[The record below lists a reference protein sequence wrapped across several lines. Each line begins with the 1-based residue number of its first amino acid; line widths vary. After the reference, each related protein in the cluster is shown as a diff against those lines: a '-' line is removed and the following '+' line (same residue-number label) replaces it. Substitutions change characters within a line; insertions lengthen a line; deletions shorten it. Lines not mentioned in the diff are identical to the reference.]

1 MGLRKFFKKVGKVA
15 KKALPFA
22 AAALPF
28 IPGVNALAAPIMGG
42 ISKFLGGSSAQSNSA
57 VLPDQDDNVYG
68 TMGKS
73 DAPYTSPPV
82 SVTAPR
88 MGGGSGPDWMGLV
101 KDTAPA
107 FLGYLG
113 QKQTN
118 AANAQQAQKQM
129 DFQEEQTSSS
139 YQRGVADMKAAG
151 LNPMLAYSQGGA
163 ASGGGAQATMGNEV
177 GAGIATAMQAKMQ
190 TGQLQQLAAQT
201 ENVQADT
208 GNKETSNALIE
219 AQTEESRARR
229 TTELLRPGVLTAEER
244 KLVLGNLLSEA
255 TLQANIRAGHSAADF
270 ASDHARREKA
280 LANIDTS
287 GQAKARAYEDWY
299 KSGLGR
305 TEPDMHYWTQVANS
319 ASNVADKL
327 NPFKWPSRS
336 AGRAWSG
343 K

>member
-1 MGLRKFFKKVGKVA
+1 MSLWTSIRKGVKKVGKVA
-15 KKALPFA
+15 KKILPYA

-28 IPGVNALAAPIMGG
+28 VPGVGSAASSLMGG
-42 ISKFLGGSSAQSNSA
+42 ISKMWGGSSAQSQDA
-57 VLPDQDDNVYG
+57 FVGPPDPNNPSEGQKVVVNG
-68 TMGKS
+68 GKS
-73 DAPYTSPPV
+73 S
-82 SVTAPR
+82 S
-88 MGGGSGPDWMGLV
+88 PDWMGLLR
-101 KDTAPA
+101 DTAPA

-118 AANAQQAQKQM
+118 AANAQQAQNQM

-139 YQRGVADMKAAG
+139 YQRGVEDMKKAG

-163 ASGGGAQATMGNEV
+163 ASGGGAQAVMGNEM
-177 GAGIATAMQAKMQ
+177 GAGVATAMQAQMQ
-190 TGQLQQLAAQT
+190 KHQVNQLAAQT

-208 GNKETSNALIE
+208 TNKDTSNALIE

-299 KSGLGR
+299 RSGVGK
-305 TEPDMHYWTQVANS
+305 TEPDMHYWTTIANS
-319 ASNVADKL
+319 AGNVAGKL
-327 NPFKWPSRS
+327 NPF
-336 AGRAWSG
+336 G
-343 K
+343 KIPFRR